1 MSSTEAT
8 GAAPPTLAG
17 YLGIIGRRKWAV
29 LPGLVVAPLVALVI
43 SLSQSPLYE
52 ASAGVLLSL
61 QQASGVTN
69 SSPPSQPED
78 PARVV
83 QNQAQVARALPVAQ
97 RVVHATESAFPSA
110 SSLLANSKVSTSTG
124 SDVLTFS
131 VRHSSPG
138 IATHVAN
145 EYARQFTVYL
155 QNFETSSVTRA
166 LARVQRRLAGMKAQ
180 KPANRAVYDALQTK
194 EQELEI
200 LEALE
205 TPTATLVHAATGATR
220 IQPRLV
226 RNIILG
232 LGLGLLLG
240 IGSAFLSDA
249 LDGRIR
255 SEQEVAELLGLPLL
269 GRVSPPRG
277 RLGSGLALLDDPDAK
292 EAEAFRTLRASL
304 ETVTRSRGVRSIM
317 ITSALGG
324 DGRSTTVA
332 NLGVVLARA
341 GRHVLLVD
349 LDLRYPS
356 LDRLFGLEGRPGVTD
371 VMRGHWPLDSAIA
384 EIPVTRLDGTHEL
397 NWPGSNGSSGSRR
410 STGKPYAGSLRVLP
424 AGPVSP
430 ALRESLVSHAGEQLL
445 ELLRERTELLLVD
458 VPPILSVGDADAF
471 AGHVDALLVVVKS
484 SVGEASLLKE
494 LRRRLEISGANPVG
508 FVLVEE
514 ESDGG
519 EEEYAT
525 SQRPR
530 RQRVSQRLTVP

>member
-1 MSSTEAT
+1 MPRMMREIVATVVGTEPDLVLVGEIDDHEALPARTNRTRPDLVIAGANPALARLSRQLLGDYPRLRILEVDVEGRRGYLYELSPRRKKLGELSPKSLLAVAREKSSSSTEET

-17 YLGIIGRRKWAV
+17 YLGIIRRRKWVV
-29 LPGLVVAPLVALVI
+29 LPGLILGPLVALVI
-43 SLSQSPLYE
+43 SLSQSPLYQ

-61 QQASGVTN
+61 QPASGVTN

-110 SSLLANSKVSTSTG
+110 SSFLANSNVATSTG
-124 SDVLTFS
+124 SDVLTFT

-166 LARVQRRLAGMKAQ
+166 LARVQRRLAEMKAQ
-180 KPANRAVYDALQTK
+180 KPANRAVYGALQTK

-220 IQPRLV
+220 VQPRLV
-226 RNIILG
+226 RNLILG

-255 SEQEVAELLGLPLL
+255 SEEEVADLLGLPLL

-292 EAEAFRTLRASL
+292 EAEAFRTLRAGL

-332 NLGVVLARA
+332 NLGVALARA

-349 LDLRYPS
+349 LDLAI
-356 LDRLFGLEGRPGVTD
+356 RL
-371 VMRGHWPLDSAIA
+371 
-384 EIPVTRLDGTHEL
+384 
-397 NWPGSNGSSGSRR
+397 
-410 STGKPYAGSLRVLP
+410 STGCSASRGGP
-424 AGPVSP
+424 A
-430 ALRESLVSHAGEQLL
+430 
-445 ELLRERTELLLVD
+445 
-458 VPPILSVGDADAF
+458 
-471 AGHVDALLVVVKS
+471 
-484 SVGEASLLKE
+484 
-494 LRRRLEISGANPVG
+494 
-508 FVLVEE
+508 
-514 ESDGG
+514 
-519 EEEYAT
+519 
-525 SQRPR
+525 
-530 RQRVSQRLTVP
+530 